1 MASNKQVDLRKV
13 EEFDRSKCYP
23 GENVEKLYQKIKER
37 RLILENL
44 VRTLKSKIID
54 GHLT

>member
-13 EEFDRSKCYP
+13 EKFDRSKCYP
-23 GENVEKLYQKIKER
+23 GENVETLYQKIKER
-37 RLILENL
+37 RLILENF